1 MNKMMKLSG
10 IAAAVSA
17 ALVLTAGGAQA
28 YEGGDVILRAG
39 AATVAPDVD
48 SSRLK
53 GNGAEVGLGGAPT
66 TVDVNSNTQLGLS
79 FTYMLD
85 SNWGI
90 ELLAATPFSHTI
102 KTKGGL
108 GSLGKLADVKHLPPT
123 LTVQYYPMA
132 SDSAFQPYVG
142 AGLNYTTFFDES
154 FKSEHKGTFRN
165 LELDDSFGLA
175 VQAGFDYA
183 LTENLGVN
191 AAVWWIDIDT
201 EATFDGQGAFEG
213 TKFKTDVELD
223 PLVYMV
229 GLNYKF

>member
-17 ALVLTAGGAQA
+17 ALVLTAGGVQA

-48 SSRLK
+48 SGKLK
-53 GNGAEVGLGGAPT
+53 ANSATVVGAGGTTT
-66 TVDVNSNTQLGLS
+66 TVDVDSNTQLGLS

-90 ELLAATPFSHTI
+90 ELLVATPFSHTI

-108 GSLGKLADVKHLPPT
+108 SSLGKLADVKHLPPT

-154 FKSEHKGTFRN
+154 FKSEHKSSFRN

-201 EATFDGQGAFEG
+201 EATFKSADGA
-213 TKFKTDVELD
+213 TKYKVDAELD

>member
-1 MNKMMKLSG
+1 MNKFMKLSG

-17 ALVLTAGGAQA
+17 ALVLTAGSVQA
-28 YEGGDVILRAG
+28 YEAGDFILRAG
-39 AATVAPDVD
+39 AATVDPSVD
-48 SSRLK
+48 SGKLK
-53 GNGAEVGLGGAPT
+53 ANGSTVLNAGAGGAT
-66 TVDVNSNTQLGLS
+66 TVDVDSNTQLGLS
-79 FTYMLD
+79 MTYMLD
-85 SNWGI
+85 SHWGI

-102 KTKGGL
+102 KTKGDL

-142 AGLNYTTFFDES
+142 AGLNYTTFFDED
-154 FKSEHKGTFRN
+154 FKGSNKAAFRS
-165 LELDDSFGLA
+165 LELDDSFGVA

-201 EATFDGQGAFEG
+201 EATFKHATNG
-213 TKFKTDVELD
+213 TKYKVDVELD